1 MLFLEADLSD
11 AEVGFF
17 YHLSGAASETTTSSM
32 YWWMLAM
39 VAFPETQRRAQAE
52 LDAVVGRGRVPSF
65 SDLPSLPYL
74 RAMVKEVL
82 RWRPVLPVGIPH
94 CSIEDDWYEG
104 MFIPK
109 GSMCLVNV
117 GLCNQD
123 PDIYGE
129 DAALFDPSRHLT
141 PDGTA
146 LAPCPQDTQD
156 EGHVVYG
163 FGKRRCVGRH
173 VANDTMFIAFAVML
187 WAMQIVPAKDE
198 NGREIPVD
206 VDDYIDNGMVQ

>member
-1 MLFLEADLSD
+1 
-11 AEVGFF
+11 
-17 YHLSGAASETTTSSM
+17 
-32 YWWMLAM
+32 
-39 VAFPETQRRAQAE
+39 
-52 LDAVVGRGRVPSF
+52 
-65 SDLPSLPYL
+65 
-74 RAMVKEVL
+74 MVKEVL

-117 GLCNQD
+117 GLCNRD